1 MRVLFSVLISL
12 SIVLCG
18 PAENRR
24 KLKTTAEIMQVL
36 SSDKLEGR
44 MSGTPGFEKAARF
57 VEYYLKSL
65 GIKPFF
71 GNSYRDTL
79 RVFSYSSCNIVGVI
93 ESRGSADEYI
103 LLGAHLDHIG
113 KTIHNSIAD
122 SVYNGANDNASGVAA
137 VLQIAG
143 KLTGYQFSQK
153 VIIAL
158 FTGEESGKWGSE
170 HLAQRLKKA
179 GIRLSYVLN
188 FEMIG
193 TPLTD
198 SPGKVYITGYHR
210 SDLPEVANR
219 LMNDDFILFEEAEID
234 RGLFFGSDNYP
245 FFLEFNVPSHTI
257 STFDFRNYQYY
268 HSPGDEY
275 SKIDIGHMDLIIDKV
290 AELIRKLL
298 ETGAVVTLK

>member
-1 MRVLFSVLISL
+1 MRVLFSVLLSL
-12 SIVLCG
+12 SIVLCSPG
-18 PAENRR
+18 ENSR
-24 KLKTTAEIMQVL
+24 KVKTTAEIMQVL
-36 SSDKLEGR
+36 SSDKFEGR
-44 MSGTPGFEKAARF
+44 MPGTPGFERAASF
-57 VEYYLKSL
+57 VEDYLRSL
-65 GIKPFF
+65 GVKPFF

-79 RVFSYSSCNIVGVI
+79 NVFSSSSCNIVGVI
-93 ESRGSADEYI
+93 ESRVSADEYI

-113 KTIHNSIAD
+113 KTIHNSTAD
-122 SVYNGANDNASGVAA
+122 SVYNGANDNASGVTA
-137 VLQIAG
+137 VLQIARQ
-143 KLTGYQFSQK
+143 LNGYKFRQK

-193 TPLTD
+193 APLSD

-219 LMNDDFILFEEAEID
+219 LMNEDFVLFEEAEID

-257 STFDFRNYQYY
+257 STFDFRNYPYY

-275 SKIDIGHMDLIIDKV
+275 SKIDIGHMYLIIDRV
-290 AELIRKLL
+290 SELIRKML
-298 ETGAVVTLK
+298 ETGAVVKLK

>member
-1 MRVLFSVLISL
+1 
-12 SIVLCG
+12 
-18 PAENRR
+18 
-24 KLKTTAEIMQVL
+24 
-36 SSDKLEGR
+36 
-44 MSGTPGFEKAARF
+44 
-57 VEYYLKSL
+57 
-65 GIKPFF
+65 
-71 GNSYRDTL
+71 
-79 RVFSYSSCNIVGVI
+79 
-93 ESRGSADEYI
+93 
-103 LLGAHLDHIG
+103 
-113 KTIHNSIAD
+113 
-122 SVYNGANDNASGVAA
+122 
-137 VLQIAG
+137 
-143 KLTGYQFSQK
+143 
-153 VIIAL
+153 
-158 FTGEESGKWGSE
+158 
-170 HLAQRLKKA
+170 LAQRLKKA